1 MSDSI
6 DLNWSKC
13 DGDVSYY
20 EVRYRRKD
28 DQEQWQIAKTN
39 GNESQIS
46 ITELMA
52 DTTYE
57 FQVRGVFEDQKGE
70 YSPANDNVQTIKSL
84 ATYLVELSTIVTP
97 GNPEKRQLL
106 AQELEKTRNVM
117 AKTKKLILGMLVSCR
132 FVYLSIYYLCLNF
145 EMIILFLQLIA
156 HQKINS
162 MEKTLEYTK
171 RR

>member
-6 DLNWSKC
+6 ALNWSKC

-20 EVRYRRKD
+20 EIRYRRKD

-70 YSPANDNVQTIKSL
+70 YSPANDDVQTIKSL
-84 ATYLVELSTIVTP
+84 ATYLVDLSTKVTS
-97 GNPEKRQLL
+97 GNPEKRQLF
-106 AQELEKTRNVM
+106 AQELEKSRNVM
-117 AKTKKLILGMLVSCR
+117 AKTKKIILGMLFSCSSI
-132 FVYLSIYYLCLNF
+132 YLSINYLYLNF
-145 EMIILFLQLIA
+145 EMIILFLQLTA
-156 HQKINS
+156 HQKINP
-162 MEKTLEYTK
+162 ME
-171 RR
+171 

>member
-1 MSDSI
+1 MSDTI

-20 EVRYRRKD
+20 EIRYRRKD

-70 YSPANDNVQTIKSL
+70 YSPANDDVQTIKSL
-84 ATYLVELSTIVTP
+84 ATYLVDLSTIVTS
-97 GNPEKRQLL
+97 GNPQKRQLF
-106 AQELEKTRNVM
+106 AQELEKSRNVM
-117 AKTKKLILGMLVSCR
+117 AKTKKIILGMLFSCSSI
-132 FVYLSIYYLCLNF
+132 YLSINYLYLNF
-145 EMIILFLQLIA
+145 EMIILFLQLTA
-156 HQKINS
+156 HQKINP
-162 MEKTLEYTK
+162 ME
-171 RR
+171 

>member
-1 MSDSI
+1 MSKSI

-20 EVRYRRKD
+20 EIRYRRKD

-39 GNESQIS
+39 ENESQIS

-70 YSPANDNVQTIKSL
+70 YSPANDDVQTIKSL
-84 ATYLVELSTIVTP
+84 ATYLVDLSTIVTS
-97 GNPEKRQLL
+97 GNPEKRQLF
-106 AQELEKTRNVM
+106 AQELEKSRNVM
-117 AKTKKLILGMLVSCR
+117 AKTKKIILGMLFSCSSI
-132 FVYLSIYYLCLNF
+132 YLSINYLYLNF
-145 EMIILFLQLIA
+145 EMIILFLQLTA
-156 HQKINS
+156 HQKINP
-162 MEKTLEYTK
+162 ME
-171 RR
+171 

>member
-6 DLNWSKC
+6 DLNWSTC

-20 EVRYRRKD
+20 EIRYRRKD
-28 DQEQWQIAKTN
+28 DQEQWQTAKTN

-70 YSPANDNVQTIKSL
+70 YSPASDDVQTIKSL
-84 ATYLVELSTIVTP
+84 ATYLVDLSTIVTS

-106 AQELEKTRNVM
+106 AQELDKSRNVM
-117 AKTKKLILGMLVSCR
+117 AKTKKLILGMLFSCSSI
-132 FVYLSIYYLCLNF
+132 YLSINYLYLN
-145 EMIILFLQLIA
+145 L
-156 HQKINS
+156 K
-162 MEKTLEYTK
+162 
-171 RR
+171 

>member
-20 EVRYRRKD
+20 EIRYRRKD

-70 YSPANDNVQTIKSL
+70 YSPANDDVQTIKSL
-84 ATYLVELSTIVTP
+84 AMYLVDLSTKVTS
-97 GNPEKRQLL
+97 GNPQKRQLF
-106 AQELEKTRNVM
+106 AEELEKSRNVM
-117 AKTKKLILGMLVSCR
+117 AKTKKIILGMLFSCSSI
-132 FVYLSIYYLCLNF
+132 YLSINYLYLNF
-145 EMIILFLQLIA
+145 EMIILFLQLTA
-156 HQKINS
+156 HQKINPI
-162 MEKTLEYTK
+162 E
-171 RR
+171 

>member
-20 EVRYRRKD
+20 EIRYKRKD

-39 GNESQIS
+39 ENESQIS

-70 YSPANDNVQTIKSL
+70 YSPANDDVQTIKSL
-84 ATYLVELSTIVTP
+84 ATYLVDLSTIVTS
-97 GNPEKRQLL
+97 GNPEKRQLF
-106 AQELEKTRNVM
+106 AQELVKSRNVM
-117 AKTKKLILGMLVSCR
+117 AKTKKIILGMLFSCSS
-132 FVYLSIYYLCLNF
+132 FYLSINYLYLNF
-145 EMIILFLQLIA
+145 EMIILFLQLTA
-156 HQKINS
+156 HQKINP
-162 MEKTLEYTK
+162 MQ
-171 RR
+171 

>member
-20 EVRYRRKD
+20 EIRYRRKD

-70 YSPANDNVQTIKSL
+70 YSPANDDVQTIKSL
-84 ATYLVELSTIVTP
+84 AMYLVGLSTKVTS
-97 GNPEKRQLL
+97 GNPQKRQLF
-106 AQELEKTRNVM
+106 AEELEKSRNVM
-117 AKTKKLILGMLVSCR
+117 AKTKKIILGMLFSCSSI
-132 FVYLSIYYLCLNF
+132 YLSINYLYLNF
-145 EMIILFLQLIA
+145 EMIILFLQLTA
-156 HQKINS
+156 HQKINP
-162 MEKTLEYTK
+162 ME
-171 RR
+171 

>member
-20 EVRYRRKD
+20 EIRYRRKD

-70 YSPANDNVQTIKSL
+70 YSPANDDVQTIKSL
-84 ATYLVELSTIVTP
+84 AMYLVDLSTKVTS
-97 GNPEKRQLL
+97 GNPQKRQLF
-106 AQELEKTRNVM
+106 AEELEKSRNVM
-117 AKTKKLILGMLVSCR
+117 AKTKKIILGMLFSCSSI
-132 FVYLSIYYLCLNF
+132 YLSINYLYLNF
-145 EMIILFLQLIA
+145 EMIILFLQLTA
-156 HQKINS
+156 HQKINP
-162 MEKTLEYTK
+162 ME
-171 RR
+171 